1 MEASSSRIPFVS
13 PVIDA
18 IATMKTSVANI
29 MSLLIELSGSTRAK
43 FFLLRCEMIQESVRN
58 TLSPILIYF
67 QSFSQSEMELN
78 LPSDEYMK
86 IGFVKVFEYIKVV
99 SREHSEIEISG
110 AHILVPDFF
119 KDRIRDLVLDAALE
133 AGIHAIGIQSPQEMI
148 KSYNGI
154 LDEVIKPFGLD
165 ARPEQQNH
173 IIIDYGLRYLHI
185 HTQSGRCR
193 MKRALDSMSCSR
205 VPYNLYHRVIS
216 VDGPLSRQIETGAS
230 RDDLHEAVWRA
241 RFTMKQATE
250 TDEDQDHYEEWPL
263 DLQDWWVGE
272 DEGAVLRWEDVQ
284 AAEEEYI
291 GKLSDILI
299 ETLDCIQG
307 EKSNLSNFSGKSNAD
322 RDCTGQG
329 NEDRVRSNPIHRVI
343 VLGNFCDRPLV
354 KKAIKKSVGE
364 HVKIIGGNSE
374 LDNALAAKGGARQAF
389 FLYDALECDEE
400 ADMQLDLK
408 HDEL

>member
-43 FFLLRCEMIQESVRN
+43 YFLLRCEMIQESVRN

-67 QSFSQSEMELN
+67 QSFSQTEMELN

-86 IGFVKVFEYIKVV
+86 IGFVKAFEYIKDV

-216 VDGPLSRQIETGAS
+216 VDGPLSRQIDNGAS

-241 RFTMKQATE
+241 RFAMKQATE

-291 GKLSDILI
+291 DKLSDILI

-307 EKSNLSNFSGKSNAD
+307 
-322 RDCTGQG
+322 RG
-329 NEDRVRSNPIHRVI
+329 NEDGVRSNPIHRVI

-389 FLYDALECDEE
+389 FLYDALKCDEK
-400 ADMQLDLK
+400 ADMQFDSK
-408 HDEL
+408 NDEL